1 MIKKTGILF
10 FVCCLLAFSFGCG
23 ASPSQNPSSSEE
35 PAATPGNGLS
45 LDPSNGLMGMILQD
59 DAEFSSYMQ
68 MHGFLRTAENL
79 GYAARIFRYQGSTG
93 AADAY
98 KQASDAGC
106 TALLF
111 YDPLSHNTQV
121 IEQAVQSGKIVAV
134 SYYACAAQGININVV
149 ADSTAYLE
157 EMARGIA
164 ERMSER
170 KLKTG
175 RILIYGFDTAVA
187 QSGFAQALAI
197 YYPQYTAVAFTRT
210 AQEEQPAVDELA
222 SFILENR
229 DVKGMFCVDD
239 TSTSV
244 AVKARAK
251 AQSLFKGTSATAT
264 PKTTVKPTPT
274 PSAGSTAVSA
284 SPSATPIPE
293 ALLSQILITMFGTGI
308 NNTNIELMKAND
320 VYGLVLEP
328 HYESAAQCT
337 LMMDARMR
345 GESVSQTTV
354 LNIPIVRQD
363 TMDKYVAVYEQVRDL
378 FDLSDGE

>member
-1 MIKKTGILF
+1 MLKRIGILC
-10 FVCCLLAFSFGCG
+10 VCLMLAFSFGCG
-23 ASPSQNPSSSEE
+23 ASPSKGPSSSEE
-35 PAATPGNGLS
+35 PAATPGTGLS
-45 LDPSNGLMGMILQD
+45 LDPSAGLLGMIVED
-59 DAEFSSYMQ
+59 DGKLSTYMQ

-79 GYAARIFRYQGSTG
+79 GYAARVFRYQGSAG

-111 YDPLSHNTQV
+111 YDPLSKGAEA
-121 IEQAVQSGKIVAV
+121 IGQAVQSGKIVAV
-134 SYYACAAQGININVV
+134 SYYACAVEGVNINVV

-175 RILIYGFDTAVA
+175 RILVYGFETADA
-187 QSGFAQALAI
+187 NEGFSKALLA
-197 YYPQYTAVAFTRT
+197 YYPQYTSVAFTRT
-210 AQEEQPAVDELA
+210 SQEEQAAVDELA
-222 SFILENR
+222 AFILENR
-229 DVKGMFCVDD
+229 DIKGMFCVDD

-244 AVKARAK
+244 AVKARSK
-251 AQSLFKGTSATAT
+251 AQSLFKGASATPS
-264 PKTTVKPTPT
+264 PKATVKPTPT
-274 PSAGSTAVSA
+274 PSSAGTPSVSVAPST
-284 SPSATPIPE
+284 TPIPE
-293 ALLSQILITMFGTGI
+293 ALLAQILITMFGTGI
-308 NNTNIELMKAND
+308 NKTNIELMKAND

-337 LMMDARMR
+337 LMMDALMR
-345 GESVSQTTV
+345 GESVAKTTV

-363 TMDKYVAVYEQVRDL
+363 TMDKYVAVYEQVQDL